1 MPKIGLALGGGGARG
16 IAHIHVLEAF
26 DDLGIKPS
34 VISGSSIGGIVGAGY
49 AAGMSGAEVREYA
62 IKTFSKSSKIL
73 AKFWQMRKPAIGRL
87 FDKERNRFAEIDPLN
102 IMNSFLPPD
111 LPRNFSQLSI
121 PMKIIVADFYE
132 MSEIVLSEGDL
143 YLALAGTAAIPVLFR
158 PQIING
164 RLVVDGGILNPVPF
178 DVFDDDMDLVVAVD
192 VVGRPV
198 GENPALPTRKELG
211 YGTLQ
216 LLMQR
221 ITSLK
226 VERKQ
231 PDLLIRP
238 DIHEYRVLD
247 FLKTEEILWNTFET
261 RQDTRQRLEK
271 LLKTI

>member
-1 MPKIGLALGGGGARG
+1 MTKIGLALGGGGARG

-49 AAGMSGAEVREYA
+49 AAGMSGAEVREYV
-62 IKTFSKSSKIL
+62 IQTFTKSSKIL
-73 AKFWQMRKPAIGRL
+73 SKFWKMRKSAIAKL
-87 FDKERNRFAEIDPLN
+87 FDKEPNRFAEIDPLR
-102 IMNSFLPPD
+102 IMNSFLPPG
-111 LPRNFSQLSI
+111 LPREFSQLSI
-121 PMKIIVADFYE
+121 PMKIIVADFYDMTE
-132 MSEIVLSEGDL
+132 VVLSEGDL
-143 YLALAGTAAIPVLFR
+143 FQALAGTAAIPVLFR

-178 DVFDDDMDLVVAVD
+178 DVFGEEVDLVVAVD
-192 VVGRPV
+192 VVGKPV
-198 GENPALPTRKELG
+198 GANPSMPSRKELG
-211 YGTLQ
+211 YGILQ

-226 VERKQ
+226 IEQKQ
-231 PDLLIRP
+231 PDLIIRP
-238 DIHEYRVLD
+238 NIHEYRVLD

-271 LLKTI
+271 LLKTL

>member
-1 MPKIGLALGGGGARG
+1 MARIGLALGGGGARG

-26 DDLGIKPS
+26 DDLGIKPT
-34 VISGSSIGGIVGAGY
+34 VISGSSIGSIVGAGY
-49 AAGMSGAEVREYA
+49 AAGMSGAEVREFA
-62 IKTFSKSSKIL
+62 IRTFSKSSRVLSRLWKL
-73 AKFWQMRKPAIGRL
+73 RPARL
-87 FDKERNRFAEIDPLN
+87 GGALNSKRQRFGEIDPLK
-102 IMNSFLPPD
+102 IMNAFMPRD
-111 LPRNFSQLSI
+111 IPRNFAGLQI
-121 PMKIIVADFYE
+121 PMKILVADFYE

-143 YLALAGTAAIPVLFR
+143 YAALAATAAIPVLFR
-158 PQIING
+158 PQVIGG

-178 DVFDDDMDLVVAVD
+178 DVLGDELDLIVAVD

-198 GENPALPTRKELG
+198 GINPQMPTRKELG

-226 VERKQ
+226 LDEKK

-238 DIHEYRVLD
+238 NVHEYRVLD

-261 RQDTRQRLEK
+261 RQDTRHRLET
-271 LLKTI
+271 LLNAL

>member
-1 MPKIGLALGGGGARG
+1 MAKIGLALGGGGARG

-62 IKTFSKSSKIL
+62 IQTFTKSSKIL
-73 AKFWQMRKPAIGRL
+73 AKFWKMRKPTIKKL
-87 FDKERNRFAEIDPLN
+87 FDKGSNRFAEIDPLR

-111 LPRNFSQLSI
+111 LPRDFSQLSI
-121 PMKIIVADFYE
+121 PMKIIVADFYDMTE
-132 MSEIVLSEGDL
+132 LVLSEGDL
-143 YLALAGTAAIPVLFR
+143 YQALAGTAAIPVLFR
-158 PQIING
+158 PQVINQ

-178 DVFDDDMDLVVAVD
+178 DVFGEDVDLVVAVD
-192 VVGRPV
+192 VVGSPV
-198 GENPALPTRKELG
+198 GANPDLPSRKELG

-216 LLMQR
+216 LLMQK

-226 VERKQ
+226 IEREK

-238 DIHEYRVLD
+238 NIHEYRVLD

-271 LLKTI
+271 LLKNL